1 MLTLNV
7 FVLVLLLVGS
17 GLAAFLLGFLLRS
30 SQIRSLKKKL
40 FEAEREM
47 LDSHASVLKLQKE
60 KAALEKDLQE
70 LRIPVIPIKKSQEEL
85 EKGKSAKR

>member
-60 KAALEKDLQE
+60 KAALEKNQQE
-70 LRIPVIPIKKSQEEL
+70 LRIPVIPIKK
-85 EKGKSAKR
+85 